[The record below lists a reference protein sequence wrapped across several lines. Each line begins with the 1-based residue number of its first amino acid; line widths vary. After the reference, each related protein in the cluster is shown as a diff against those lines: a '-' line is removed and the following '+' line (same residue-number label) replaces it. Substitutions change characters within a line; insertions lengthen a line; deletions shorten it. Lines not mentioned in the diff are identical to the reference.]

1 MQDACMQIGSTD
13 TYFKKIRCTSTDE
26 LKSVSPQWMFL
37 LHAIC
42 IYIWLSDISSYLQ
55 QY

>member
-1 MQDACMQIGSTD
+1 MQDTCMQIGSTD
-13 TYFKKIRCTSTDE
+13 TYFKKIRCTSIDE